1 MESERALLAGRPK
14 YGEVH
19 AVRRSEYERPQ
30 PPENM
35 VVDLEV
41 NIRTPD
47 RPRFSGL
54 TNFPMPARQ
63 TDVLGAM
70 RGRDRFM
77 EQRRY
82 NPKHPC
88 MWDPAGAA
96 IRSSDE
102 DKVEELYRGWS
113 GNYCWGRDLV
123 HTNKVAR
130 WRLRISGVA
139 ALTAARNT
147 RFYGAANRAQT
158 GDGTCRVP
166 SRVPVMAPKAKFLI
180 GVGAGSPLPPL
191 NFPIAK

>member
-63 TDVLGAM
+63 TDVL
-70 RGRDRFM
+70 RRDEGKGSFYGTKAV
-77 EQRRY
+77 Q
-82 NPKHPC
+82 PKTPVYV
-88 MWDPAGAA
+88 G
-96 IRSSDE
+96 S
-102 DKVEELYRGWS
+102 
-113 GNYCWGRDLV
+113 
-123 HTNKVAR
+123 R
-130 WRLRISGVA
+130 WR
-139 ALTAARNT
+139 
-147 RFYGAANRAQT
+147 
-158 GDGTCRVP
+158 GD
-166 SRVPVMAPKAKFLI
+166 
-180 GVGAGSPLPPL
+180 
-191 NFPIAK
+191 